1 MICHQA
7 NRLQVYGNRV
17 GFKIPLV
24 CNRDK
29 KIPDIPVSEHTF
41 KFKMRRIQL
50 TLECEVPGFE
60 VDYEN

>member
-7 NRLQVYGNRV
+7 IRLQVYGNRV

-24 CNRDK
+24 CNPDK
-29 KIPDIPVSEHTF
+29 KIPDIPALEHTF

-50 TLECEVPGFE
+50 TLEF
-60 VDYEN
+60 